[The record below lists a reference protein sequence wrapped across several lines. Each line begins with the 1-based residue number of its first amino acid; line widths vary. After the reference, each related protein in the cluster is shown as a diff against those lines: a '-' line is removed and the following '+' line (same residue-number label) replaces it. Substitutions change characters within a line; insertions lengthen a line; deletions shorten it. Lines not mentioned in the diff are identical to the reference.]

1 MSIEFNIGPIRT
13 RIKCGEWS
21 KTYKDHPKEYGEV
34 SVYELKML
42 MTYKR
47 KSEDVTRR
55 GVWFKDYMAELKER
69 HQHYVFELSKET
81 DGQQREREVD

>member
-1 MSIEFNIGPIRT
+1 
-13 RIKCGEWS
+13 
-21 KTYKDHPKEYGEV
+21 
-34 SVYELKML
+34 ML

-81 DGQQREREVD
+81 DGQQREREVG